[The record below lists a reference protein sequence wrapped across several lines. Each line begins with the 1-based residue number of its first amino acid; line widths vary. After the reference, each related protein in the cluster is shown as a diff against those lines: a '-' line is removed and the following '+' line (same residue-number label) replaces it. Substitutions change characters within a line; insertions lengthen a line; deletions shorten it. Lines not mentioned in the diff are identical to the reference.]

1 MGRIENAIKDYW
13 SRKNKNK
20 GVFFVNDFTELLT
33 MSKSEFELMANSLNA
48 GYVIGYRAAKR
59 EQRAKENKK

>member
-48 GYVIGYRAAKR
+48 GYVIGYRAAQR
-59 EQRAKENKK
+59 EQRAKDRKK